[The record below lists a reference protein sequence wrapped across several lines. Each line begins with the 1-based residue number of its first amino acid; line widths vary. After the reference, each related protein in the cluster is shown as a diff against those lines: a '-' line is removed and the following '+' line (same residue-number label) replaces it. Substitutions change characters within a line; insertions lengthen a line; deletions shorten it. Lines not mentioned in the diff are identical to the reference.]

1 LSPLSVHMCKDN
13 SRPTL
18 NK

>member
-1 LSPLSVHMCKDN
+1 MCKDN